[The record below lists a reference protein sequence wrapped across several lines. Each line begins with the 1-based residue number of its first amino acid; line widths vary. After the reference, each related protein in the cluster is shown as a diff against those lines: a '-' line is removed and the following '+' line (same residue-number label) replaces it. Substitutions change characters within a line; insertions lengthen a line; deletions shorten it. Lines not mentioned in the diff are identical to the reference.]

1 MMVGWNPFGSL
12 LNDWQFHHL
21 RKVLIDY
28 AGKVM
33 IQEIIEICIIIHGV
47 RSFIRQICVEQII
60 RNMIL
65 AQNLI
70 GDSWSGVRDVDVLG
84 EPGEV

>member
-1 MMVGWNPFGSL
+1 MIGWNPFGSL

-21 RKVLIDY
+21 RKVWIDC
-28 AGKVM
+28 AGKVI
-33 IQEIIEICIIIHGV
+33 IQAFIEICIIVHGG
-47 RSFIRQICVEQII
+47 RSFIRQICVEKII

-70 GDSWSGVRDVDVLG
+70 SDIWSGVRDVDVLG
-84 EPGEV
+84 EPGEL